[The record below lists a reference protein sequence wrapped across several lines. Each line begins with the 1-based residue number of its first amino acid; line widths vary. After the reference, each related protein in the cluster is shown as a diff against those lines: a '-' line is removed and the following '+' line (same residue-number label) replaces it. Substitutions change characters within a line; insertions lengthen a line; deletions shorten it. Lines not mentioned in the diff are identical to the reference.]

1 MSLTVNA
8 NATTSITPIKEGT
21 YLAVCNM
28 LIDLGVQYN
37 ETYKNSSRK
46 VLVGWE
52 LPEETIVVDGEE
64 KPRMLSKQY
73 TASLSDKANL
83 RQDLISWRSRD
94 FTPDEL
100 KAFDLKNIVGKSC
113 LITVIHRESNGKT
126 YANIST
132 IAALPK
138 GMPKGQLS
146 EPATVFD
153 LDTCKLED
161 IDNLPKWI
169 ADIVRKSQ
177 TYEERMAE
185 PAAIEEYV
193 EEMKDEEGLPF

>member
-8 NATTSITPIKEGT
+8 NATTSITPIPEGT

>member
-8 NATTSITPIKEGT
+8 NATSEVKPIAEGT

-28 LIDLGVQYN
+28 LVDLGMQYN

-46 VLVGWE
+46 VLIGWE
-52 LPEETIVVDGEE
+52 LPEETYEYDGEVRH
-64 KPRMLSKQY
+64 KTLYKQY

-94 FTPDEL
+94 FTQEEL
-100 KAFDLKNIVGKSC
+100 AEFNLRNIVGASC

-126 YANIST
+126 YANISS

-138 GMPKGQLS
+138 GFTKGKLS
-146 EPATVFD
+146 EPPVVFD
-153 LDTCKLED
+153 LDTDDLAMIDKL
-161 IDNLPKWI
+161 PSWI
-169 ADIVRKSQ
+169 GERIKKSQ

-185 PAAIEEYV
+185 PVKIQEYV
-193 EEMKDEEGLPF
+193 DELEDEGGLPF

>member
-138 GMPKGQLS
+138 GMPKGKLS